1 MQLTSSWASK
11 TIICMKSFAFFEKG
25 KTYYC
30 THDNGDHF
38 YVWCP
43 QERFG
48 VGQIKLSKE
57 HKVKFTFER

>member
-1 MQLTSSWASK
+1 
-11 TIICMKSFAFFEKG
+11 MKSFAFFEKG